1 MPVNLENSSVATG
14 LKKISFHFNFK
25 EGHMCL
31 VSSLGWLGA
40 ARGFPGDPAVRDP
53 PANAGDMGV
62 ILGPGGSHVVRSN

>member
-1 MPVNLENSSVATG
+1 
-14 LKKISFHFNFK
+14 
-25 EGHMCL
+25 MCL